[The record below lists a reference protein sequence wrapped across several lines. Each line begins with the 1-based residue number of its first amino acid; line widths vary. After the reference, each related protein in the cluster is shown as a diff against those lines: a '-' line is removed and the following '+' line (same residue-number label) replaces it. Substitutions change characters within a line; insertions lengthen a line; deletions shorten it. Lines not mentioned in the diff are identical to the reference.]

1 MKVLNFGSLNIDYV
15 YKVDHMIREGE
26 TLSSSGMEVFLGGKG
41 FNQSVALVKAGVP
54 VYHAGMI
61 GEEGKI
67 FLDACEEY
75 GISSKFI
82 KTIEGKNG
90 HTIIQVDKNGQNC
103 IMLYGGSN
111 RSLTKDFIDEVL
123 SYFGEEDYILLQN
136 EVNHLDYIIEKAY
149 ERGIK
154 IVLNPSPLDSYLETC
169 DLNKITYFMMNEIEG
184 EQITGEKEANKILD
198 KMMQMYP
205 ESKVILTLGSAGSL
219 YQDKEN
225 FFEQGIFKTK
235 VVDTTAAGDTFT
247 GYFVSAIIS
256 GKSIP
261 DALKMSAM
269 AASITVSR
277 EGASP
282 SIPTLDEVKEKLN
295 THELGK
301 LEILR

>member
-1 MKVLNFGSLNIDYV
+1 MKILNFGSLNIDYV
-15 YKVDHMIREGE
+15 YKVDHMVREGE

-41 FNQSVALVKAGVP
+41 FNQSVALAKAGVP

-61 GEEGKI
+61 GKEGEV
-67 FLDACEEY
+67 FLDACKEY
-75 GISSKFI
+75 GISSRFI
-82 KTIEGKNG
+82 KTIEEKNG

-123 SYFGEEDYILLQN
+123 AYFNKGDYILLQN

-154 IVLNPSPLDSYLETC
+154 IILNPSPLDAYLDSC
-169 DLNKITYFMMNEIEG
+169 DLSKVTYFMMNEIEG
-184 EQITGEKEANKILD
+184 KQITGEKNVDEILD
-198 KMMQMYP
+198 RMMQMYP
-205 ESKVILTLGSAGSL
+205 ESKVILTLGAAGSM
-219 YQDKEN
+219 YRDKESS
-225 FFEQGIFKTK
+225 FKQDIFKAT

-247 GYFVSAIIS
+247 GYFISAIIS

-261 DALKMSAM
+261 DALKISAM

-282 SIPTLDEVKEKLN
+282 SIPKLDEVIERLK
-295 THELGK
+295 
-301 LEILR
+301 

>member
-1 MKVLNFGSLNIDYV
+1 MKILNFGSLNIDYV
-15 YKVDHMIREGE
+15 YKVDHMVREGE

-41 FNQSVALVKAGVP
+41 FNQSVALAKAGIP
-54 VYHAGMI
+54 IYHAGMI
-61 GEEGKI
+61 GKEGKI
-67 FLDACEEY
+67 FLDACKEY

-82 KTIEGKNG
+82 KTIEEKNG

-123 SYFGEEDYILLQN
+123 AYFGREDYILLQN

-154 IVLNPSPLDSYLETC
+154 IILNPSPLDTYLDSC
-169 DLNKITYFMMNEIEG
+169 DLSKITYFMMNEIEG
-184 EQITGEKEANKILD
+184 KQITGEKNVDKILD

-205 ESKVILTLGSAGSL
+205 ESKIILTLGEAGSM
-219 YQDKEN
+219 YRDKESS
-225 FFEQGIFKTK
+225 FKQDIFKAA

-247 GYFVSAIIS
+247 GYFISAIIS
-256 GKSIP
+256 RKSIP
-261 DALKMSAM
+261 DALKISAM

-282 SIPTLDEVKEKLN
+282 SIPKLDEVIERLK
-295 THELGK
+295 
-301 LEILR
+301 

>member
-1 MKVLNFGSLNIDYV
+1 MKILNFGSLNIDYV
-15 YKVDHMIREGE
+15 YKVDHMVREGE

-41 FNQSVALVKAGVP
+41 FNQSVALAKAGIP

-61 GEEGKI
+61 GKEGKI
-67 FLDACEEY
+67 FLDACKEY

-82 KTIEGKNG
+82 KTIEEKNG

-123 SYFGEEDYILLQN
+123 AYFGREDYILLQN

-154 IVLNPSPLDSYLETC
+154 IILNPSPLDAYLDSC
-169 DLNKITYFMMNEIEG
+169 DLSKITYFMMNEIEG
-184 EQITGEKEANKILD
+184 KQITGEKNVDKILD

-205 ESKVILTLGSAGSL
+205 ESKIILTLGEAGSM
-219 YQDKEN
+219 YRDKESS
-225 FFEQGIFKTK
+225 FKQDIFKAA

-247 GYFVSAIIS
+247 GYFISAIIS

-261 DALKMSAM
+261 DALKISAM

-282 SIPTLDEVKEKLN
+282 SIPKLDEVIERLK
-295 THELGK
+295 
-301 LEILR
+301 

>member
-1 MKVLNFGSLNIDYV
+1 MKILNFGSLNIDYV
-15 YKVDHMIREGE
+15 YKVDHMVREGE

-41 FNQSVALVKAGVP
+41 FNQSVALAKAGIP

-61 GEEGKI
+61 GKEGKI
-67 FLDACEEY
+67 FLDACKEY

-82 KTIEGKNG
+82 KTIEEKNG

-123 SYFGEEDYILLQN
+123 AYFGREDYILLQN

-154 IVLNPSPLDSYLETC
+154 IILNPSPLDAYLDSC
-169 DLNKITYFMMNEIEG
+169 DLSKITYFMMNEIEG
-184 EQITGEKEANKILD
+184 KQITGEKNIDKILD

-205 ESKVILTLGSAGSL
+205 ESKIILTLGEAGSM
-219 YQDKEN
+219 YRDKESS
-225 FFEQGIFKTK
+225 FKQDIFKAA

-247 GYFVSAIIS
+247 GYFISAIIS

-261 DALKMSAM
+261 DALKISAM

-282 SIPTLDEVKEKLN
+282 SIPKLDEVIERLK
-295 THELGK
+295 
-301 LEILR
+301 

>member
-1 MKVLNFGSLNIDYV
+1 MKILNFGSLNIDYV
-15 YKVDHMIREGE
+15 YKVDHMVREGE

-41 FNQSVALVKAGVP
+41 FNQSVALAKAGIP
-54 VYHAGMI
+54 IYHAGMI
-61 GEEGKI
+61 GKEGKI
-67 FLDACEEY
+67 FLDACKEY

-82 KTIEGKNG
+82 KTIEEKNG

-123 SYFGEEDYILLQN
+123 AYFGREDYILLQN

-154 IVLNPSPLDSYLETC
+154 IILNPSPLDAYLDSC
-169 DLNKITYFMMNEIEG
+169 DLSKITYFMMNEIEG
-184 EQITGEKEANKILD
+184 TQITGEKNVDKILD

-205 ESKVILTLGSAGSL
+205 ESKIILTLGEAGSM
-219 YQDKEN
+219 YRDKESS
-225 FFEQGIFKTK
+225 FKQDIFKAA

-247 GYFVSAIIS
+247 GYFISAIIS

-261 DALKMSAM
+261 DALKISAM

-282 SIPTLDEVKEKLN
+282 SIPKLDEVIERLK
-295 THELGK
+295 
-301 LEILR
+301 